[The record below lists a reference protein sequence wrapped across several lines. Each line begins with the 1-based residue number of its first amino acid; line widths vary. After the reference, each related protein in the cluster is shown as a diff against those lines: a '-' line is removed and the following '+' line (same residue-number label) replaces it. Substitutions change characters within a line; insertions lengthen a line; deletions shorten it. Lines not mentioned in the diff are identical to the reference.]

1 MDFYLHLRDLVKFG
15 NEILNG
21 KYFDSK
27 AKTILFEPQ
36 TTLDNEKTGYGLGW
50 YIGVDKNGH
59 KIWYHSGDSF
69 SSSSHLIIYPD
80 DNLVIAFLANSQ
92 DGAAF
97 DIQQIGELFYKNTV
111 DK

>member
-1 MDFYLHLRDLVKFG
+1 MKFG

-21 KYFDSK
+21 EQFDSK
-27 AKTILFEPQ
+27 AKMILFEPQ
-36 TTLDNEKTGYGLGW
+36 TTLDNVKTGYGLGW

-59 KIWYHSGDSF
+59 RIWYHSGDSF

-80 DNLVIAFLANSQ
+80 DNVVVAFLSNSQ

-97 DIQQIGELFYKNTV
+97 DIQNVGELFYNAAG